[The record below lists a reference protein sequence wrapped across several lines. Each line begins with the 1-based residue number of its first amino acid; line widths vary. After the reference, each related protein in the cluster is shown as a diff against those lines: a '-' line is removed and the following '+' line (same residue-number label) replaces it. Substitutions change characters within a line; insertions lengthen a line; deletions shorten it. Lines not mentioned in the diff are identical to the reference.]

1 MAYGT
6 LTINDL
12 LANQNTIAKIGEDNA
27 FQAIDAALAAHNTIV
42 NEMLAPLVDATTD
55 LQRRYGGVD
64 QFTMDEIDEYGT
76 PDVQKIAAGSIVG
89 FPMRLYGGAL
99 QWTRKY
105 FQNATGKEVAEQ
117 YVAMEDADLRN
128 TIRLIKK
135 ALFIPTN
142 YTFVDRLTNNAINLY
157 VKALVNA
164 DGAPIPPGPN
174 GEIFDGTTHNHY
186 LGYASGSFVESDLTN
201 LEETVIEHWNE
212 GQCLVYINRAQEA
225 TIRGFSKFSAYLDAR
240 LVPQTQTTIGAEPLD
255 QRNLYNRAIGVHG
268 AAEVWVKPW
277 VPTGYIFAYM
287 NGAPKPI
294 AMRERNPGSG
304 TLQLVG
310 DYDEYPLRARAY
322 ERECGMGIWTR
333 TNGAVLDTAH
343 LTYTAPTITL

>member
-6 LTINDL
+6 LSVNDL
-12 LANQNTIAKIGEDNA
+12 LANQNTIAKIGEDQA
-27 FQAIDAALAAHNTIV
+27 FMAIDAALKAHNRIV
-42 NEMLAPLVDATTD
+42 NEMLTPLVDYTTD

-64 QFTMDEIDEYGT
+64 QFTMDEMDEYGT

-89 FPMRLYGGAL
+89 FPLRLYGGAL

-128 TIRLIKK
+128 TIRLVKK
-135 ALFIPTN
+135 SIFTPTN
-142 YTFVDRLTNNAINLY
+142 STFVDRLTNNAINLFL
-157 VKALVNA
+157 KALVNA

-186 LGYASGSFVESDLTN
+186 LGTASFAATDLTT
-201 LEETVIEHWNE
+201 LTETVIEHYNI

-225 TIRGFSKFSAYLDAR
+225 TIRGFTGFSAYLDAR
-240 LVPQTQTTIGAEPLD
+240 LVPQTGATIGASPLD
-255 QRNLYNRAIGVHG
+255 QTNLYDRAIGVFG
-268 AAEVWVKPW
+268 AAEIWVKPW
-277 VPTGYIFAYM
+277 VPTGYLFAFM
-287 NGAPKPI
+287 QGAPKPLI
-294 AMRERNPGSG
+294 MRERNNGSG

-310 DYDEYPLRARAY
+310 DYDEYPLRSRAY
-322 ERECGMGIWTR
+322 ERECGMSVWTR
-333 TNGAVLDTAH
+333 NNGAVL
-343 LTYTAPTITL
+343 YTGGASYVAPNITL

>member
-1 MAYGT
+1 MPYGT
-6 LTINDL
+6 LSISDL

-27 FQAIDAALAAHNTIV
+27 FQAIDAARNAHNAIV
-42 NEMLAPLVDATTD
+42 AEMLAPLVDTTTD

-105 FQNATGKEVAEQ
+105 FQTATGKELAEQ
-117 YVAMEDADLRN
+117 YIGMEDADLRN
-128 TIRLIKK
+128 TIRLVKK
-135 ALFIPTN
+135 TIFTPTN
-142 YTFVDRLTNNAINLY
+142 YTFIDRLTNNAINLF
-157 VKALVNA
+157 VKALANA
-164 DGAPIPPGPN
+164 DGAPIPAGPN

-186 LGYASGSFVESDLTN
+186 LGTASFVASDLTA
-201 LEETVIEHWNE
+201 LTETVIEHWNE

-225 TIRGFSKFSAYLDAR
+225 AIRAFTGFSPYLDAR
-240 LVPQTQTTIGAEPLD
+240 LIPQTTVTIGAEPLN
-255 QRNLYNRAIGVHG
+255 QRNLYNRAIGVFG

-277 VPTGYIFAYM
+277 MPSGYAFAFM
-287 NGAPKPI
+287 SGAPKPVV
-294 AMRERNPGSG
+294 MRERNPGSG

-310 DYDEYPLRARAY
+310 DYDEHPLRSRTY
-322 ERECGMGIWTR
+322 ERECGFGVWTR

-343 LTYTAPTITL
+343 ATYNTPVITL